1 MEMLESALQ
10 TRSFSVSSDEPL
22 CIATLMG
29 LDIRKVLAIQG
40 AELRMCK
47 IWKMLS
53 EQFGGIPANIIFY
66 EDHCLPFSSWRWAP
80 RSFVPSA
87 SSQFDLNAR
96 KRRWT
101 ALRTGSKLGVPSFF
115 GLRVQFPGFK
125 LRYNMKEEDNPFK
138 GIYRPTETSVMFQDE
153 EGTWYSITQSNSPWS
168 TAPDYYERMKEARER
183 DGWPLSDAIQEGN
196 CAVVLEVEMR
206 QQNGQ
211 ERDAFRGILVKIND
225 SAGSEPGV
233 IVAERKLH
241 VLVATLYEQ
250 EAMVQETYKRLWM
263 KTREDELTSEL
274 AGIEDQQSSV
284 YKEIWGKV
292 MKKMKKVMKEALED
306 DQELLVAMP
315 RLYGEKFDAEVLWI
329 RMANWWEQENTGVKI
344 PKDKVWCID

>member
-1 MEMLESALQ
+1 
-10 TRSFSVSSDEPL
+10 
-22 CIATLMG
+22 
-29 LDIRKVLAIQG
+29 
-40 AELRMCK
+40 
-47 IWKMLS
+47 
-53 EQFGGIPANIIFY
+53 
-66 EDHCLPFSSWRWAP
+66 
-80 RSFVPSA
+80 
-87 SSQFDLNAR
+87 
-96 KRRWT
+96 
-101 ALRTGSKLGVPSFF
+101 
-115 GLRVQFPGFK
+115 
-125 LRYNMKEEDNPFK
+125 
-138 GIYRPTETSVMFQDE
+138 
-153 EGTWYSITQSNSPWS
+153 
-168 TAPDYYERMKEARER
+168 
-183 DGWPLSDAIQEGN
+183 
-196 CAVVLEVEMR
+196 LEVEMR

-211 ERDAFRGILVKIND
+211 ERYAFRGILVKIND

-284 YKEIWGKV
+284 YKEILGKV